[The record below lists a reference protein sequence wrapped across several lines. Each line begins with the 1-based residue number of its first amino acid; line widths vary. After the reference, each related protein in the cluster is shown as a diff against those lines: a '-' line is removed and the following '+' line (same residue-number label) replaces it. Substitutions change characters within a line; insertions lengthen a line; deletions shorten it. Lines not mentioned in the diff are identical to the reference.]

1 MPLVLYTRKMLMKPL
16 IIAAL
21 LALPGSTLAESAEP
35 HMPIEG
41 IGSAC
46 LETVLH
52 NCKVLTAG
60 YINADEG
67 DRDGAPMLAWQTQT
81 GFTPED
87 GVMGGFV
94 LFQYA
99 SGSWTLIDAGF
110 DGWRFSPPR
119 LSESGLL
126 HIPGYT
132 GGTGA
137 YNADRLYQWG
147 DLGHAVYREGW
158 RSIDMRAWLETIGAE
173 LPEGLEIW
181 KGVQY
186 EFVDLWSGMI
196 ARTRLWRAD
205 DANCCATG
213 GSAVIAFD
221 IEDDR
226 LVAAKVHYLAPL

>member
-1 MPLVLYTRKMLMKPL
+1 MKPL

-21 LALPGSTLAESAEP
+21 LAVPGSTLAEAAEP

-46 LETVLH
+46 LQTVLH

-67 DRDGAPMLAWQTQT
+67 DRDGAPMLAWQTYT

-87 GVMGGFV
+87 GVIGGFV
-94 LFQYA
+94 LFHYV
-99 SGSWTLIDAGF
+99 SGRWGLIDAGF

-126 HIPGYT
+126 HIAGYT

-147 DLGHAVYREGW
+147 DLGHAVYREAGGPSTCAHGW
-158 RSIDMRAWLETIGAE
+158 RRSRRNCQKGSKSGRAFSTNSRI
-173 LPEGLEIW
+173 
-181 KGVQY
+181 
-186 EFVDLWSGMI
+186 SG
-196 ARTRLWRAD
+196 R
-205 DANCCATG
+205 G
-213 GSAVIAFD
+213 
-221 IEDDR
+221 
-226 LVAAKVHYLAPL
+226 

>member
-1 MPLVLYTRKMLMKPL
+1 MKPL
-16 IIAAL
+16 LVASLLAAL
-21 LALPGSTLAESAEP
+21 GGACPALADP
-35 HMPIEG
+35 HRPIEG
-41 IGSAC
+41 IGSTC

-52 NCKVLTAG
+52 NCKVLTVG
-60 YINADEG
+60 YLNADQG
-67 DRDGAPMLAWQTQT
+67 DRDGEPMLAWQTQT

-99 SGSWTLIDAGF
+99 SGKWTVLDSGF

-119 LSESGLL
+119 LNELDLL
-126 HIPGYT
+126 HIAGYT

-137 YNADRLYQWG
+137 YNADRLYRWG

-158 RSIDMRAWLETIGAE
+158 KPVDMRAWFETIGEKLPAE
-173 LPEGLEIW
+173 LEIW

-186 EFVDLWSGMI
+186 AFDDPWSGII
-196 ARTRLWRAD
+196 ARTDLWRPD
-205 DANCCATG
+205 DGNCCPTG
-213 GSAVIAFD
+213 GSAVIDFD

-226 LVAAKVHYLAPL
+226 LVVKEVHYRAPGQ